1 MQAKHVVLSVNG
13 KQCSVAVAPG
23 TALLYVI
30 RNELDLKGT
39 RIGCGEGNCFSCT
52 LLVDGRPQQS
62 CSLTAAAV
70 EGKSIETIEAIRDTE
85 LGQSLIAS
93 FIAEQAGQCGYCLAG
108 ILVSAKAL
116 LERQPSPSRNQIIA
130 AIDGHLCRC
139 GAHTRIIRAIEKV
152 ASAQGMAG

>member
-13 KQCSVAVAPG
+13 KQCSVAVDPG
-23 TALLYVI
+23 TPLLYVI
-30 RNELDLKGT
+30 RNELDLKAT

-62 CSLTAAAV
+62 CSLTAAEV

-152 ASAQGMAG
+152 AFAQRMAG